1 VTDKKKQKPEEATSG
16 FLVELQQ
23 TTRKLKNNYPSLYYV
38 FWMFARPETYLFY
51 FYVKFAVVGVNVF
64 SISVRVVGGG
74 RLTVVMNAVLL
85 KDVVHTE
92 MPKKNTVKL
101 KKEKLPIVRPK
112 HGVEN
117 GNRKKIWRI
126 WMIGLQHQYPQGVI
140 CHHCIQKLLLRLKIF
155 MGEAG
160 LVKRGV
166 VIFVDFRGQSWIDF
180 HVEAMATRIT
190 SLK

>member
-1 VTDKKKQKPEEATSG
+1 
-16 FLVELQQ
+16 
-23 TTRKLKNNYPSLYYV
+23 
-38 FWMFARPETYLFY
+38 
-51 FYVKFAVVGVNVF
+51 VVGVNVF

-92 MPKKNTVKL
+92 MPRKNTVKL

-117 GNRKKIWRI
+117 DKRKKMRWI

-140 CHHCIQKLLLRLKIF
+140 FHYRIQKLLLRLKIF
-155 MGEAG
+155 MGEANW
-160 LVKRGV
+160 VKRGD
-166 VIFVDFRGQSWIDF
+166 VIFVDLRGQS
-180 HVEAMATRIT
+180 
-190 SLK
+190 